1 MLKFWLSALSI
12 ETLALALLATGGAS
26 TAALLAYL
34 PLHAVASVLV
44 ALAASLVFPAEYRRP
59 RRWVLATLV
68 GLNFF
73 VPVIGLLA
81 TLVGVAAGS
90 LFPQLLK
97 ARVFTAVPVP
107 EFTVNAGDEVRRPR
121 GAAARARL
129 LNRAAPTAARV
140 EALIALGASGAPST
154 GGLLRELLGDPHDD
168 LRLLAYGM
176 LDAREKEISNSLAR
190 ERRLLAQAEEIGDR
204 EAAREIY
211 GRLAQLYWELVYQG
225 LAQGDGARFA
235 LEQALVYAEQALR
248 DDASDGPRWL
258 LIGRIRLR
266 RGELKPANN
275 ALRNAIAWG
284 MPRRSVLPYLA
295 ELQFQQKRYDD
306 VRKSMLEL
314 GGRPGSDTLSAM
326 QQYWVA

>member
-1 MLKFWLSALSI
+1 VL
-12 ETLALALLATGGAS
+12 
-26 TAALLAYL
+26 AAL
-34 PLHAVASVLV
+34 
-44 ALAASLVFPAEYRRP
+44 F
-59 RRWVLATLV
+59 

-73 VPVIGLLA
+73 VPVIGLVA

-97 ARVFTAVPVP
+97 PRVFNAVPLP
-107 EFTVNAGDEVRRPR
+107 QFTVDADEDVRRPR

-140 EALIALGASGAPST
+140 EALLALGSSGSPST
-154 GGLLRELLGDPHDD
+154 GGLLRELLADPHDD

-176 LDAREKEISNSLAR
+176 LDSREKEISGALAR
-190 ERRLLAQAEEIGDR
+190 ERRLLATAEEIEDR

-211 GRLAQLYWELVYQG
+211 GRLAQLHWELVYQG
-225 LAQGDGARFA
+225 LVQGDGAQFS
-235 LEQALVYAEQALR
+235 LEQAMVYAERALR
-248 DDASDGPRWL
+248 DDTSDGPRWL

-266 RGELKPANN
+266 RGELKQANN

-284 MPRRSVLPYLA
+284 MPRRAVLPYLA
-295 ELQFQQKRYDD
+295 ELQFLQGRYED

-314 GGRPGSDTLSAM
+314 GGRPGSDALSAM